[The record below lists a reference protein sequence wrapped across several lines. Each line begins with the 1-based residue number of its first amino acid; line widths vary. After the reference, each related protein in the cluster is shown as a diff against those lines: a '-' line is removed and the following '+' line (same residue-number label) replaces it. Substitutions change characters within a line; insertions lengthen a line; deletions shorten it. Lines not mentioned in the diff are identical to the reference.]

1 MELPAAKQRENESR
15 ENGMSS
21 TGFSTGSAI
30 SSARALMLTWHKE
43 RMYSIRF
50 RQGLFLCFARLSRG
64 SANGEYV
71 SRNSNNG
78 EGEGWLHKGL

>member
-43 RMYSIRF
+43 RM
-50 RQGLFLCFARLSRG
+50 
-64 SANGEYV
+64 
-71 SRNSNNG
+71 
-78 EGEGWLHKGL
+78 